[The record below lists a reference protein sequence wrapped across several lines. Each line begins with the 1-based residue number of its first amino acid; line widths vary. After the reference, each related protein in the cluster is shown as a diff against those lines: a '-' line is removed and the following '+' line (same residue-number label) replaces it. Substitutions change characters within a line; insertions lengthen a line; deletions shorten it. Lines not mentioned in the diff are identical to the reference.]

1 MEPYIIPKDW
11 LVGIALLG
19 VGVGLVLPLA
29 QRGDWIGW
37 VAVVVA
43 SLMAIPVFVFICCCC
58 YFRLRDFVTWL
69 RPTAD
74 DELEP

>member
-11 LVGIALLG
+11 LVGIALLS
-19 VGVGLVLPLA
+19 VGAGLVLPLA

-37 VAVVVA
+37 VSVVAA
-43 SLMAIPVFVFICCCC
+43 SLMAIPVLVFACSCC
-58 YFRLRDFVTWL
+58 YFRLREFVTWL